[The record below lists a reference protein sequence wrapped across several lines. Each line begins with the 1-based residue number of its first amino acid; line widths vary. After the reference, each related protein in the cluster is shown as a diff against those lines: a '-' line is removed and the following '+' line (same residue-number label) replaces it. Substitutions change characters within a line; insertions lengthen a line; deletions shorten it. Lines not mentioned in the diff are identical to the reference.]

1 MIRTGAAKTFE
12 DFEAKRRPTRYLP
25 MIRTG
30 AENSNASCWP
40 PLGPRE
46 CDRGR
51 SSEPRGHESVTGVGA
66 DDVGGREMLVGD
78 DGWEMM
84 MDEGDAGGG

>member
-1 MIRTGAAKTFE
+1 MILMG
-12 DFEAKRRPTRYLP
+12 RP
-25 MIRTG
+25 
-30 AENSNASCWP
+30 ESNASYQP
-40 PLGPRE
+40 PLGPPE

-51 SSEPRGHESVTGVGA
+51 SLEPRGHEGATGVEA
-66 DDVGGREMLVGD
+66 DDVGGGEMLVGD